1 MVVFQDAY
9 AHALESGQVF
19 ESGNVDVVQ
28 ILHPDR
34 FLVGVVAGTFSH
46 FYLDAHGLQLLDG
59 LVGQYAS
66 ARAPEVDAD
75 REFAQVVVARLGRQG
90 GEQEIH
96 VALPRM
102 ARRQFGP
109 ITGHGAARTV
119 DAGEVHTVHT
129 AYHLAPGVGVD
140 GAVECQILLGSRDER
155 TRHALLFERYAR
167 LIEEVVEPVVVPA
180 EPSVCRPDVG
190 REPVVQDVGVVDVGA
205 VAACPDQVPVLR
217 RAFSRVYRAPS
228 VVALLRSDADQTAGT
243 VCPLEPVVPLREQ
256 QLEFVVPHLFRV
268 EREVLCRVA
277 LRRHFAYPQFA
288 FLLLPRPPVG
298 LVHGGACGHFEG
310 DADAIDFQQV
320 FVGCEYAVDIA
331 GGLLVLYLIVH
342 VEYAEFPGYVVAA
355 HVVDAQ
361 IEHHGAVL
369 ASGE

>member
-1 MVVFQDAY
+1 MRV
-9 AHALESGQVF
+9 L
-19 ESGNVDVVQ
+19 
-28 ILHPDR
+28 
-34 FLVGVVAGTFSH
+34 AG
-46 FYLDAHGLQLLDG
+46 
-59 LVGQYAS
+59 
-66 ARAPEVDAD
+66 
-75 REFAQVVVARLGRQG
+75 G

-102 ARRQFGP
+102 ARRQFGS

-129 AYHLAPGVGVD
+129 AYHFAPGVGVD

-190 REPVVQDVGVVDVGA
+190 REPVVQDVGVVDVGT

-243 VCPLEPVVPLREQ
+243 VCPLEPVVPLARTAVGIRSPTS
-256 QLEFVVPHLFRV
+256 LSSRKGSLVPCSTPPAFRV
-268 EREVLCRVA
+268 PTVRVS
-277 LRRHFAYPQFA
+277 
-288 FLLLPRPPVG
+288 PP
-298 LVHGGACGHFEG
+298 
-310 DADAIDFQQV
+310 
-320 FVGCEYAVDIA
+320 
-331 GGLLVLYLIVH
+331 
-342 VEYAEFPGYVVAA
+342 PTAA
-355 HVVDAQ
+355 SR
-361 IEHHGAVL
+361 
-369 ASGE
+369 SGTWRCMWSL